1 MSKIFETSNTTPA
14 SRGLRITVTMESTSD
29 KGLEWAL
36 AQAIGFARA
45 RMMGVSCS
53 HKDDPST
60 RVSCRT
66 TRLRKKK
73 SNDSTTT

>member
-1 MSKIFETSNTTPA
+1 MSKIFETRNTEPA
-14 SRGLRITVTMESTSD
+14 SRGLRITLTMESTSD

-36 AQAIGFARA
+36 AQAVGFARA
-45 RMMGVSCS
+45 RMMGVTCS
-53 HKDDPST
+53 HKDDPTT

-73 SNDSTTT
+73 SNATSTT